1 MNSSRSLCS
10 RICLENT
17 FAITP
22 KKEKKN
28 YIFHFFFGG
37 GGGDLKAKQSVIK
50 CIHFLLHCC
59 SSFDVVHT
67 ARKRVEREFIYCESH
82 LEIYLS
88 LFSEISILQRLGN

>member
-1 MNSSRSLCS
+1 MQSHLFRKYLRYNSEER
-10 RICLENT
+10 
-17 FAITP
+17 
-22 KKEKKN
+22 KKEL
-28 YIFHFFFGG
+28 YFPFFFLG